1 MKTLKNGFFY
11 ATKKDAMTAC
21 LKLPQCNKYEVDA
34 IRVKSGKFGYFVAM
48 DTRYFSDND
57 MFFKAQSMEQKHA
70 IERPFI
76 KTSEVNPLRF
86 LKKL

>member
-1 MKTLKNGFFY
+1 MKTSKNGFFY

-21 LKLPQCNKYEVDA
+21 LKLPPCSKYDVDA

-57 MFFKAQSMEQKHA
+57 MFFKAQSMAQKHA

-76 KTSEVNPLRF
+76 KESTMN
-86 LKKL
+86 LKQLFKK